1 MIRKKKKKNTN
12 KNKTKELRAS
22 LLKLQGTI
30 STESI
35 WVIAPQAVHAS
46 CDVRKAVSTFGQLIR
61 AESEDGW
68 ASSS

>member
-1 MIRKKKKKNTN
+1 M
-12 KNKTKELRAS
+12 
-22 LLKLQGTI
+22 KLQGTI